1 MLEKL
6 SREFSFYNSDINYYK
21 KIINSNSN
29 LKECIK
35 IIIKDIK
42 RNLKQGNGSFIR
54 LDNLEEILSIFEK
67 YNIVIDIDIMSNLVK
82 NPNFLNNLFKEK
94 KRITDKDIDS
104 VSTNEL
110 VRDFLT
116 TYALSLGKY
125 QEEIDEN
132 IYISTDEIRD
142 YLREIG
148 KIPMLQHE
156 EILYLYQNIN
166 ESNKDDT
173 YKKVVEANLRLVVSV
188 AKKYQGR
195 GLSFFDLIQEGN
207 IGLMKAAK
215 KYDYNKGFHFSTYA
229 SYWIRQ
235 GITRAIADQGRTIR
249 IPVHAHERLA
259 KMVAIKNKL
268 LANLGR
274 VPTPEEL
281 ADAMNTDVS
290 EIKKIDDFAQ
300 VSINLE
306 DLVSNEEG
314 DEVTK
319 GDYIADE
326 DVNVE
331 EDVTTSWMIDY
342 LSKTLHNLDSRSEHV
357 LRMRFGIQ
365 DKQNPNPLYETTHT
379 LEEVGKLYNVT
390 RERIRQIESK
400 ALRKLSANKG
410 LQEYY
415 FNLSKPTKH
424 FYDNFENVDIS
435 EINKIINKLTI
446 DEQRAIYSTFG
457 SNLYELNNVDSY
469 IYNLANRAIFKIK
482 DLLKTS
488 AKSNNEKNN
497 KHTLQSILN
506 ASPEEM
512 DILIRFMNKNN
523 KLYQTIIKI
532 FGSNLDKEV
541 LINSVDV
548 ELINIL
554 RNELAEYRRYLNK
567 TLEETLGLSIIIIEK
582 LKSKIG
588 SVFYQKLTT
597 FYGSNLDEV
606 LKFNFNTK
614 KDFNYFTKIITYLKE
629 LSKTI
634 VETPFSDPI
643 FKELITYLPE
653 EYRLM
658 TALRLGIYDGSIYSI
673 KDIASIFNI
682 SEDEVRKKV
691 DKGTNLFRDLVKEQE
706 KNKNLRRTK

>member
-54 LDNLEEILSIFEK
+54 LDNLEEILSVFEK

-82 NPNFLNNLFKEK
+82 NPNFLNNIFQEK

-326 DVNVE
+326 DVNIE

-582 LKSKIG
+582 LKSKIC

-682 SEDEVRKKV
+682 SEDDVKEKV

-706 KNKNLRRTK
+706 KNKNLGRTK

>member
-94 KRITDKDIDS
+94 KRITDNDIDS

-331 EDVTTSWMIDY
+331 ENVTTSWMVDY
-342 LSKTLHNLDSRSEHV
+342 LSDTLHNLDSRSEHV

-365 DKQNPNPLYETTHT
+365 DKENPNPLYETTHT
-379 LEEVGKLYNVT
+379 LEEVGKYYNVT

-415 FNLSKPTKH
+415 FNSSKPTKH

>member
-35 IIIKDIK
+35 VIIKDIK

-54 LDNLEEILSIFEK
+54 LDNLEEILSVFEK

-82 NPNFLNNLFKEK
+82 NPNFLNNIFKEK

-116 TYALSLGKY
+116 TYALSIGKY

-166 ESNKDDT
+166 ESNKDAT

-274 VPTPEEL
+274 IPTPEEL
-281 ADAMNTDVS
+281 ADAMNTDVN
-290 EIKKIDDFAQ
+290 EITKIDDFAQ

-306 DLVSNEEG
+306 DLVSNDEG
-314 DEVTK
+314 DEITK

-326 DVNVE
+326 DVNIE

-365 DKQNPNPLYETTHT
+365 DKENPNPLYETTHT

-415 FNLSKPTKH
+415 FNSSKPTKH

-446 DEQRAIYSTFG
+446 DEQRALYSTFG
-457 SNLYELNNVDSY
+457 NNLYELNNVDSY

-488 AKSNNEKNN
+488 AKSNDEKNN
-497 KHTLQSILN
+497 KQTLQSILN
-506 ASPEEM
+506 ASLEEM

-532 FGSNLDKEV
+532 FGPNLDKEV
-541 LINSVDV
+541 FIKSVDV

-554 RNELAEYRRYLNK
+554 RNELAEYRKYLNK

-582 LKSKIG
+582 LKTKI
-588 SVFYQKLTT
+588 SSIFYQRLITL
-597 FYGSNLDEV
+597 YGSNLDEV

-658 TALRLGIYDGSIYSI
+658 TSLRLGIYDGSIYSI

>member
-54 LDNLEEILSIFEK
+54 LDNLEEILSVFEK

-94 KRITDKDIDS
+94 KRITDKDIGS

-116 TYALSLGKY
+116 TYALSIGKY

-306 DLVSNEEG
+306 DLVSNDEG
-314 DEVTK
+314 DEITK

-326 DVNVE
+326 DVNIE

-415 FNLSKPTKH
+415 FNSSKPTKH

-446 DEQRAIYSTFG
+446 DEQRALYSTFG
-457 SNLYELNNVDSY
+457 NNLYELNNVDSY

-497 KHTLQSILN
+497 KQTLQSILN
-506 ASPEEM
+506 ASLEEM

-532 FGSNLDKEV
+532 FGPNLDKEV
-541 LINSVDV
+541 FIKSVDV

-554 RNELAEYRRYLNK
+554 RNELAEYRKYLNK

-588 SVFYQKLTT
+588 SVFYQKLTA

-691 DKGTNLFRDLVKEQE
+691 DKGTNLFRDLVKDQE

>member
-54 LDNLEEILSIFEK
+54 LDNLEEILSVFEK

-326 DVNVE
+326 DVNIE

-588 SVFYQKLTT
+588 SVFYQKLTA

-682 SEDEVRKKV
+682 SEDDVKEKV

-706 KNKNLRRTK
+706 KNKNLGRTK

>member
-54 LDNLEEILSIFEK
+54 LDNLEEILSVFEK

-82 NPNFLNNLFKEK
+82 NPNFLNNIFQEK

-116 TYALSLGKY
+116 TYALSIGKY

-326 DVNVE
+326 DVNIE

-588 SVFYQKLTT
+588 SVFYQKLTA

-682 SEDEVRKKV
+682 SEDDVKEKV

>member
-94 KRITDKDIDS
+94 KRITDNDIDS

-331 EDVTTSWMIDY
+331 ENVTTSWMVDY
-342 LSKTLHNLDSRSEHV
+342 LSDTLHNLDSRSEHV

-379 LEEVGKLYNVT
+379 LEEVGKYYNVT

-424 FYDNFENVDIS
+424 FYDNFENIDIS
-435 EINKIINKLTI
+435 EINKSISKLTM
-446 DEQRAIYSTFG
+446 DEQRALYSTFG
-457 SNLYELNNVDSY
+457 NNLYELNNVDSY
-469 IYNLANRAIFKIK
+469 LYNLANRAIFKIK

-532 FGSNLDKEV
+532 FGPNLDKEV

-588 SVFYQKLTT
+588 SVFYQKLTA

-706 KNKNLRRTK
+706 KNKNLGRTK

>member
-35 IIIKDIK
+35 VIIKDIK

-54 LDNLEEILSIFEK
+54 LDNLEEILSVFEK

-116 TYALSLGKY
+116 TYALSIGKY

-195 GLSFFDLIQEGN
+195 GLSLFDLIQEGN

-274 VPTPEEL
+274 IPTPEEL

-306 DLVSNEEG
+306 DLVSNDEG
-314 DEVTK
+314 DEITK

-326 DVNVE
+326 DVNIE

-365 DKQNPNPLYETTHT
+365 DKENPNPLYETTHT

-415 FNLSKPTKH
+415 FNSSKPTKH

-682 SEDEVRKKV
+682 SEDDVKEKV

-706 KNKNLRRTK
+706 KNKNLGRTK

>member
-35 IIIKDIK
+35 VIIKDIK

-54 LDNLEEILSIFEK
+54 LDNLEEILSVFEK

-116 TYALSLGKY
+116 TYALSIGKY

-274 VPTPEEL
+274 IPTPEEL
-281 ADAMNTDVS
+281 ADAMNTDVN

-306 DLVSNEEG
+306 DLVSNDEG
-314 DEVTK
+314 DEITK

-326 DVNVE
+326 DVNIE

-365 DKQNPNPLYETTHT
+365 DKENPNPLYETTHT

-415 FNLSKPTKH
+415 FNSSKPTKH

-446 DEQRAIYSTFG
+446 DEQRALYSTFG
-457 SNLYELNNVDSY
+457 NNLYELNNVDSY

-497 KHTLQSILN
+497 KQTLQSILN
-506 ASPEEM
+506 ASLEEM

-532 FGSNLDKEV
+532 FGPNLDKEV
-541 LINSVDV
+541 FIKSVDV

-554 RNELAEYRRYLNK
+554 RNELAEYRKYLNK

-588 SVFYQKLTT
+588 SVFYQKLTV

-606 LKFNFNTK
+606 LNFNFNTK
-614 KDFNYFTKIITYLKE
+614 KDFIYFTKIITYLKE

-658 TALRLGIYDGSIYSI
+658 TSLRLGIYDGSIYSI

>member
-54 LDNLEEILSIFEK
+54 LDNLEEILSVFEK

-82 NPNFLNNLFKEK
+82 SPNFLNNLFKEK

-290 EIKKIDDFAQ
+290 EIKKVDEFAQ

-306 DLVSNEEG
+306 DLVSNDEG

-326 DVNVE
+326 DVNIE
-331 EDVTTSWMIDY
+331 EDVTTSWMNDY

-365 DKQNPNPLYETTHT
+365 DKENPNPLYETTHT

-415 FNLSKPTKH
+415 FNSSKPTKH

-435 EINKIINKLTI
+435 GINKIINKLTI

-457 SNLYELNNVDSY
+457 NNLYELNNVDSY
-469 IYNLANRAIFKIK
+469 IYNLANKAIFKIK

-506 ASPEEM
+506 ASLEEM

-532 FGSNLDKEV
+532 FGPNLDKEV
-541 LINSVDV
+541 FIKSVDV

-554 RNELAEYRRYLNK
+554 RNELAEYRKYLNK
-567 TLEETLGLSIIIIEK
+567 TLEETLGLSVITIEK

-588 SVFYQKLTT
+588 SDFYQKLTA

-606 LKFNFNTK
+606 LNFNFNTK
-614 KDFNYFTKIITYLKE
+614 KDFIYFTKIITYLSEIAKN
-629 LSKTI
+629 L
-634 VETPFSDPI
+634 VETPFSNPI

>member
-54 LDNLEEILSIFEK
+54 LDNLEEILSVFEK

-82 NPNFLNNLFKEK
+82 NPNFLNNIFKEK

-326 DVNVE
+326 DVNIE

-365 DKQNPNPLYETTHT
+365 DKENPNPLYETTHT

-435 EINKIINKLTI
+435 GINKIINKLTI

-457 SNLYELNNVDSY
+457 NNLYELNNVDSY
-469 IYNLANRAIFKIK
+469 IYNLANKAIFKIK

-532 FGSNLDKEV
+532 FGPNLDKEV
-541 LINSVDV
+541 FIKSVDV

-554 RNELAEYRRYLNK
+554 RNELAEYRKYLNK

-588 SVFYQKLTT
+588 SVFYQKLTA

-682 SEDEVRKKV
+682 SEDDVKEKV

-706 KNKNLRRTK
+706 KNKNLGRTK

>member
-21 KIINSNSN
+21 KIINGNSN

-54 LDNLEEILSIFEK
+54 LDNLEEILSVFEK

-94 KRITDKDIDS
+94 KRITDKDINS

-274 VPTPEEL
+274 IPTSEEL

-306 DLVSNEEG
+306 NLVSNDEG

-326 DVNVE
+326 DVNIE
-331 EDVTTSWMIDY
+331 EDVTTSWMVDY

-365 DKQNPNPLYETTHT
+365 DKKNPNPLYETTHT

-435 EINKIINKLTI
+435 GINKIINKLTI
-446 DEQRAIYSTFG
+446 DEQRALYSTFG
-457 SNLYELNNVDSY
+457 NNLYELNNVDSY
-469 IYNLANRAIFKIK
+469 IYNLANRAVFKIK

-523 KLYQTIIKI
+523 KLYQIIIKI
-532 FGSNLDKEV
+532 FGPNLDKEV
-541 LINSVDV
+541 FIKSVDV

-554 RNELAEYRRYLNK
+554 RNELAEYRKYLNK
-567 TLEETLGLSIIIIEK
+567 TLEETLGLSTIIIEK

-588 SVFYQKLTT
+588 SVFYQKLTA

-606 LKFNFNTK
+606 LNFNFNTK
-614 KDFNYFTKIITYLKE
+614 KDFIYFTKIITYLKE

-658 TALRLGIYDGSIYSI
+658 TSLRLGIYDGSIYSI

-682 SEDEVRKKV
+682 SEDDVKEKV

-706 KNKNLRRTK
+706 KNKNLGRTK

>member
-54 LDNLEEILSIFEK
+54 LDNLEEILSVFEK

-306 DLVSNEEG
+306 DLVSNDEG
-314 DEVTK
+314 DEITK

-326 DVNVE
+326 DVNIE

-682 SEDEVRKKV
+682 SEDDVKEKV

-706 KNKNLRRTK
+706 KNKNLGRTK

>member
-54 LDNLEEILSIFEK
+54 LDNLEEILSVFEK

-94 KRITDKDIDS
+94 KRITDKDIGS

-116 TYALSLGKY
+116 TYALSIGKY

-274 VPTPEEL
+274 IPTPEEL
-281 ADAMNTDVS
+281 ADAMNTNVS

-306 DLVSNEEG
+306 DLVSNDEG
-314 DEVTK
+314 DEITK

-326 DVNVE
+326 DVNIE

-365 DKQNPNPLYETTHT
+365 DKENPNPLYETTHT

-415 FNLSKPTKH
+415 FNSSKPTKH

-446 DEQRAIYSTFG
+446 DEQRALYSTFG
-457 SNLYELNNVDSY
+457 NNLYELNNVDSY

-497 KHTLQSILN
+497 KQTLQSILN
-506 ASPEEM
+506 ASLEEM

-541 LINSVDV
+541 FIKSVDV

-554 RNELAEYRRYLNK
+554 RNELAEYRKYLNK
-567 TLEETLGLSIIIIEK
+567 TLEETLGLSTIIIEK
-582 LKSKIG
+582 LKTKI
-588 SVFYQKLTT
+588 SSIFYQRLITL
-597 FYGSNLDEV
+597 YGINLDEV
-606 LKFNFNTK
+606 LNFNFNTK
-614 KDFNYFTKIITYLKE
+614 KDFIYFTKIITYLKE

-682 SEDEVRKKV
+682 SEDDVKEKV
-691 DKGTNLFRDLVKEQE
+691 DKGTNLFRDLVKDQE

>member
-54 LDNLEEILSIFEK
+54 LDNLEEILSVFEK

-82 NPNFLNNLFKEK
+82 NPNFLNNIFQEK

-331 EDVTTSWMIDY
+331 ENVTTSWMVDY
-342 LSKTLHNLDSRSEHV
+342 LSDTLHNLDSRSEHV

-365 DKQNPNPLYETTHT
+365 DKEKPNPLYETTHT

-435 EINKIINKLTI
+435 EINKIIYKLTI
-446 DEQRAIYSTFG
+446 DEQRALYSTFG
-457 SNLYELNNVDSY
+457 NNLYELNNVDSY

-488 AKSNNEKNN
+488 VKSNNEKNN

-532 FGSNLDKEV
+532 FGPHLDKEV

-567 TLEETLGLSIIIIEK
+567 TLEETLGLSTIIIEK

-588 SVFYQKLTT
+588 SVFYQRLITL
-597 FYGSNLDEV
+597 YGSNLDEV

-682 SEDEVRKKV
+682 SEDDVKEKV

-706 KNKNLRRTK
+706 KNKNLGRTK

>member
-54 LDNLEEILSIFEK
+54 LDNLEEILSVFEK

-82 NPNFLNNLFKEK
+82 NPNFLNNIFQEK

-326 DVNVE
+326 DVNIE

-582 LKSKIG
+582 LKSKIC

-682 SEDEVRKKV
+682 SEDDVKEKV

>member
-54 LDNLEEILSIFEK
+54 LDNLEEILSVFEK

-331 EDVTTSWMIDY
+331 ENVTTSWMVDY
-342 LSKTLHNLDSRSEHV
+342 LSDTLHNLDSRSEHV

-365 DKQNPNPLYETTHT
+365 DKENPNPLYETTHT
-379 LEEVGKLYNVT
+379 LEEVGKYYNVT

-415 FNLSKPTKH
+415 FNSSKPTKH

-588 SVFYQKLTT
+588 SVFYQKLTA

>member
-54 LDNLEEILSIFEK
+54 LDNLEEILSVFEK

-82 NPNFLNNLFKEK
+82 SPNFLNNLFKEK

-166 ESNKDDT
+166 ESNKDAT

-274 VPTPEEL
+274 IPTPEEL

-331 EDVTTSWMIDY
+331 ENVTTSWMVDY
-342 LSKTLHNLDSRSEHV
+342 LSDTLHNLDSRSEHV

-365 DKQNPNPLYETTHT
+365 DKEKPNPLYETTHT

-415 FNLSKPTKH
+415 LNSSKPTKH

-435 EINKIINKLTI
+435 GINKIINKLTI
-446 DEQRAIYSTFG
+446 DEQRALYSTFG
-457 SNLYELNNVDSY
+457 NNLYELNNVDSY

-532 FGSNLDKEV
+532 FGPNLDKEV

-567 TLEETLGLSIIIIEK
+567 TLEETLGLSTIIIEK

-588 SVFYQKLTT
+588 SVFYQRLITL
-597 FYGSNLDEV
+597 YGSNLDEV

-682 SEDEVRKKV
+682 SEDDVKEKV

-706 KNKNLRRTK
+706 KNKNLGRTK

>member
-54 LDNLEEILSIFEK
+54 LDNLEEILSVFEK

-331 EDVTTSWMIDY
+331 ENVTTSWMVDY
-342 LSKTLHNLDSRSEHV
+342 LSDTLHNLDSRSEHV

-365 DKQNPNPLYETTHT
+365 DKEKPSPLYETTHT
-379 LEEVGKLYNVT
+379 LEEVGKYYNVT

-446 DEQRAIYSTFG
+446 DEQRAIYSCYG
-457 SNLYELNNVDSY
+457 NDLYELNNVDSY

-523 KLYQTIIKI
+523 KLYQAIIKI
-532 FGSNLDKEV
+532 FGPNLDKEV

-554 RNELAEYRRYLNK
+554 RNELAEYRKYLNK
-567 TLEETLGLSIIIIEK
+567 TLEETLGLSTIIIEK

-588 SVFYQKLTT
+588 SVFYQKLTA

-614 KDFNYFTKIITYLKE
+614 KDFIYFTKIITYLKE

-691 DKGTNLFRDLVKEQE
+691 DKGTNLFRDLVKDQE

>member
-54 LDNLEEILSIFEK
+54 LDNLEEILSVFEK

-82 NPNFLNNLFKEK
+82 NPNFLNNIFQEK

-326 DVNVE
+326 DVNIE

-365 DKQNPNPLYETTHT
+365 DKENPNPLYETTHT

-415 FNLSKPTKH
+415 FNSSKPTKH

-446 DEQRAIYSTFG
+446 DEQRALYSTFG
-457 SNLYELNNVDSY
+457 NNLYELNNVDSY

-532 FGSNLDKEV
+532 FGPNLDKEV

>member
-54 LDNLEEILSIFEK
+54 LDNLEEILSVFEK

-331 EDVTTSWMIDY
+331 ENVTTSWMVDY
-342 LSKTLHNLDSRSEHV
+342 LSDTLHNLDSRSEHV

-365 DKQNPNPLYETTHT
+365 DKEKPNPLYETTHT

-435 EINKIINKLTI
+435 EINKIIYKLTI
-446 DEQRAIYSTFG
+446 DEQRALYSTFG
-457 SNLYELNNVDSY
+457 NNLYELNNVDSY

-488 AKSNNEKNN
+488 VKSNNEKNN

-532 FGSNLDKEV
+532 FGPNLDKEV

-567 TLEETLGLSIIIIEK
+567 TLEETLGLSTIIIEK

-588 SVFYQKLTT
+588 SVFYQRLIAL
-597 FYGSNLDEV
+597 YGSNLDEV

-682 SEDEVRKKV
+682 SEDDVKEKV

-706 KNKNLRRTK
+706 KNKNLGRTK

>member
-54 LDNLEEILSIFEK
+54 LDNLEEILSVFEK

-82 NPNFLNNLFKEK
+82 NPNFLNNIFQEK

-116 TYALSLGKY
+116 TYALSIGKY

-166 ESNKDDT
+166 ESNKDAT

-274 VPTPEEL
+274 IPTPEEL
-281 ADAMNTDVS
+281 ADAMNTDVN
-290 EIKKIDDFAQ
+290 EITKIDDFAQ

-306 DLVSNEEG
+306 DLVSNDEG
-314 DEVTK
+314 DEITK

-326 DVNVE
+326 DVNIE

-365 DKQNPNPLYETTHT
+365 DKENPNPLYETTHT

-415 FNLSKPTKH
+415 FNSSKPTKH

-446 DEQRAIYSTFG
+446 DEQRALYSTFG
-457 SNLYELNNVDSY
+457 NNLYELNNVDSY

-588 SVFYQKLTT
+588 SVFYQKLTA

-643 FKELITYLPE
+643 FKELFTYLPE

>member
-54 LDNLEEILSIFEK
+54 LDNLEEILSVFEK

-82 NPNFLNNLFKEK
+82 NPNFLNNIFQEK

-326 DVNVE
+326 DVNIE

-588 SVFYQKLTT
+588 SVFYQKLTA

-682 SEDEVRKKV
+682 SEDDVKEKV

>member
-54 LDNLEEILSIFEK
+54 LDNLEEILSVFEK

-82 NPNFLNNLFKEK
+82 NPNFLNNIFQEK

-326 DVNVE
+326 DVNIE

-588 SVFYQKLTT
+588 SVFYQKLTA

>member
-54 LDNLEEILSIFEK
+54 LDNLEEILSVFEK

-281 ADAMNTDVS
+281 ADAMNIDVS

-306 DLVSNEEG
+306 DLVSNEED

-331 EDVTTSWMIDY
+331 ENVTTSWMVDY
-342 LSKTLHNLDSRSEHV
+342 LSDTLHNLDGRSEHV

-365 DKQNPNPLYETTHT
+365 DKEKPNPLYETTHT

-415 FNLSKPTKH
+415 FNSSKPTKH

-446 DEQRAIYSTFG
+446 DEQRAIYSCYG
-457 SNLYELNNVDSY
+457 NDLYELNNVDSY

-532 FGSNLDKEV
+532 FGPNLDKEV
-541 LINSVDV
+541 LINSVNV

-554 RNELAEYRRYLNK
+554 RNELAEYRKYLNK
-567 TLEETLGLSIIIIEK
+567 TLEETLGLSTIIIEK

-588 SVFYQKLTT
+588 SVFYQKLTA

-682 SEDEVRKKV
+682 SEDDVKEKV

-706 KNKNLRRTK
+706 KNKNLGRTK

>member
-94 KRITDKDIDS
+94 KRITDNDIDS

-331 EDVTTSWMIDY
+331 ENVTTSWMVDY
-342 LSKTLHNLDSRSEHV
+342 LSDTLHNLDSRSEHV

-365 DKQNPNPLYETTHT
+365 DKEKPNPLYETTHT

-435 EINKIINKLTI
+435 EINKIIYKLTI
-446 DEQRAIYSTFG
+446 DEQRALYSTFG
-457 SNLYELNNVDSY
+457 NNLYELNNVDSY

-488 AKSNNEKNN
+488 VKSNNEKNN

-532 FGSNLDKEV
+532 FGPNLDKEV

-567 TLEETLGLSIIIIEK
+567 TLEETLVLSTIIIEK

-588 SVFYQKLTT
+588 SVFYQRLITL
-597 FYGSNLDEV
+597 YGSNLDEV

>member
-94 KRITDKDIDS
+94 KRITDNDIDS

-274 VPTPEEL
+274 IPTPEEL

-306 DLVSNEEG
+306 DLVSNDEG
-314 DEVTK
+314 DEITK

-326 DVNVE
+326 DVNIE

-365 DKQNPNPLYETTHT
+365 DKKNPNPLYETTHT

-435 EINKIINKLTI
+435 EINKIIYKLTI
-446 DEQRAIYSTFG
+446 DEQRALYSTFG
-457 SNLYELNNVDSY
+457 NNLYELNNVDSY

-488 AKSNNEKNN
+488 VKSNNEKNN

>member
-54 LDNLEEILSIFEK
+54 LDNLEEILSVFEK

-326 DVNVE
+326 DVNIE

-415 FNLSKPTKH
+415 FNSSKPTKH

-506 ASPEEM
+506 ASSEEM

-588 SVFYQKLTT
+588 SVFYQKLTA

-682 SEDEVRKKV
+682 SEDDVKEKV

-706 KNKNLRRTK
+706 KNKNLGRTK

>member
-94 KRITDKDIDS
+94 KRITDKDIGS

-166 ESNKDDT
+166 ESNKVDT

-331 EDVTTSWMIDY
+331 ENVTTSWMVDY

-446 DEQRAIYSTFG
+446 EEQRALYSTFG
-457 SNLYELNNVDSY
+457 NNLYELNNVDNY

-497 KHTLQSILN
+497 KQTLQSILN
-506 ASPEEM
+506 ASLEEM

-532 FGSNLDKEV
+532 FGPNLDKEV
-541 LINSVDV
+541 FIKSVDV

-554 RNELAEYRRYLNK
+554 RNELAEYRKYLNK
-567 TLEETLGLSIIIIEK
+567 TLEETLGLSTIIIEK

-606 LKFNFNTK
+606 LNFNFNTK
-614 KDFNYFTKIITYLKE
+614 KDFIYFTKIITYLKE

-682 SEDEVRKKV
+682 SEDDVKEKV

-706 KNKNLRRTK
+706 KNKNLGRTK

>member
-54 LDNLEEILSIFEK
+54 LDNLEEILSVFEK

-82 NPNFLNNLFKEK
+82 NPNFLNNIFQEK

-331 EDVTTSWMIDY
+331 ENVTTSWMVDY
-342 LSKTLHNLDSRSEHV
+342 LSDTLHNLDSRSEHV

-365 DKQNPNPLYETTHT
+365 DKENPNPLYETTHT
-379 LEEVGKLYNVT
+379 LEEVGKYYNVT

-415 FNLSKPTKH
+415 FNSSKPTKH

-588 SVFYQKLTT
+588 SVFYQKLTA

-706 KNKNLRRTK
+706 KNKNLGRTK

>member
-35 IIIKDIK
+35 VIIKDIK

-54 LDNLEEILSIFEK
+54 LDNLEEILSVFEK

-82 NPNFLNNLFKEK
+82 NPNFLNNIFQEK

-116 TYALSLGKY
+116 TYALSIGKY

-326 DVNVE
+326 DVNIE

-588 SVFYQKLTT
+588 SVFYQKLTA

-691 DKGTNLFRDLVKEQE
+691 DKGTNLFRDLVKDQE

>member
-54 LDNLEEILSIFEK
+54 LDNLEEILSVFEK

-82 NPNFLNNLFKEK
+82 NPNFLNNIFQEK

-331 EDVTTSWMIDY
+331 ENVTTSWMVDY
-342 LSKTLHNLDSRSEHV
+342 LSDTLHNLDSRSEHV

-365 DKQNPNPLYETTHT
+365 DKEKPNPLYETTHT

-435 EINKIINKLTI
+435 EINKIIYKLTI
-446 DEQRAIYSTFG
+446 DEQRALYSTFG
-457 SNLYELNNVDSY
+457 NNLYELNNVDSY

-488 AKSNNEKNN
+488 VKSNNEKNN

-532 FGSNLDKEV
+532 FGPNLDKEV

-567 TLEETLGLSIIIIEK
+567 TLEETLGLSTIIIEK

-588 SVFYQKLTT
+588 SVFYQRLITL
-597 FYGSNLDEV
+597 YGSNLDEV

-682 SEDEVRKKV
+682 SEDDVKEKV

-706 KNKNLRRTK
+706 KNKNLGRTK

>member
-54 LDNLEEILSIFEK
+54 LDNLEEILSVFEK

-326 DVNVE
+326 DVNIE

-582 LKSKIG
+582 LKSKIC

-682 SEDEVRKKV
+682 SEDDVKEKV

>member
-54 LDNLEEILSIFEK
+54 LDNLEEILSVFEK

-82 NPNFLNNLFKEK
+82 NPNFLNNIFQEK

-331 EDVTTSWMIDY
+331 ENVTTSWMVDY
-342 LSKTLHNLDSRSEHV
+342 LSDTLHNLDSRSEHV

-365 DKQNPNPLYETTHT
+365 DKENPNPLYETTHT
-379 LEEVGKLYNVT
+379 LEEVGKYYNVT

-415 FNLSKPTKH
+415 FNSSKPTKH

-506 ASPEEM
+506 AGPEEM

>member
-21 KIINSNSN
+21 KIINGNSN

-54 LDNLEEILSIFEK
+54 LDNLEEILSVFEK

-94 KRITDKDIDS
+94 KRITDKDINS

-274 VPTPEEL
+274 IPTSEEL

-306 DLVSNEEG
+306 NLVSNDEG

-326 DVNVE
+326 DVNIE
-331 EDVTTSWMIDY
+331 EDVTTSWMVDY

-365 DKQNPNPLYETTHT
+365 DKKNPNPLYETTHT

-435 EINKIINKLTI
+435 GINKIINKLTI
-446 DEQRAIYSTFG
+446 DEQRALYSTFG
-457 SNLYELNNVDSY
+457 NNLYELNNVDSY
-469 IYNLANRAIFKIK
+469 IYNLANRAVFKIK

-523 KLYQTIIKI
+523 KLYQIIIKI
-532 FGSNLDKEV
+532 FGPNLDKEV
-541 LINSVDV
+541 FIKSVDV

-554 RNELAEYRRYLNK
+554 RNELAEYRKYLNK
-567 TLEETLGLSIIIIEK
+567 TLEETLGLSTIIIEK

-588 SVFYQKLTT
+588 SVFYQKLTA

-658 TALRLGIYDGSIYSI
+658 TSLRLGIYDGSIYSI

-682 SEDEVRKKV
+682 SEDDVKEKV

-706 KNKNLRRTK
+706 KNKNLGRTK

>member
-54 LDNLEEILSIFEK
+54 LDNLEEILSVFEK

-94 KRITDKDIDS
+94 KRITDKDIGS

-281 ADAMNTDVS
+281 ADAMNIDVS

-306 DLVSNEEG
+306 DLVSNEED

-331 EDVTTSWMIDY
+331 ENVTTSWMVDY
-342 LSKTLHNLDSRSEHV
+342 LSDTLHNLDGRSEHV

-365 DKQNPNPLYETTHT
+365 DKEKPNPLYETTHT

-415 FNLSKPTKH
+415 FNSSKPTKH

-446 DEQRAIYSTFG
+446 DEQRAIYSCYG
-457 SNLYELNNVDSY
+457 NDLYELNNVDSY

-532 FGSNLDKEV
+532 FGPNLDKEV

-554 RNELAEYRRYLNK
+554 RNELAEYRKYLNK
-567 TLEETLGLSIIIIEK
+567 TLEETLGLSTIIIEK

-588 SVFYQKLTT
+588 SVFYQKLTA

-706 KNKNLRRTK
+706 KNKNLGRTK

>member
-54 LDNLEEILSIFEK
+54 LDNLEEILSVFEK

-94 KRITDKDIDS
+94 KRITDKDIGS

-116 TYALSLGKY
+116 TYALSIGKY

-331 EDVTTSWMIDY
+331 ENVTTSWMVDY
-342 LSKTLHNLDSRSEHV
+342 LSDTLHNLDSRSEHV

-435 EINKIINKLTI
+435 GINKIINKLTI
-446 DEQRAIYSTFG
+446 DEQRALYSTFG
-457 SNLYELNNVDSY
+457 NNLYELNNVDSY

-488 AKSNNEKNN
+488 VKSNNEKNN

-532 FGSNLDKEV
+532 FGPNLDKEV

-567 TLEETLGLSIIIIEK
+567 TLEETLGLSTIIIEK

-588 SVFYQKLTT
+588 SVFYQRLITL
-597 FYGSNLDEV
+597 YGSNLDEV

-682 SEDEVRKKV
+682 SEDDVKEKV

>member
-54 LDNLEEILSIFEK
+54 LDNLEEILSVFEK

-94 KRITDKDIDS
+94 KRITDKDIGS

-116 TYALSLGKY
+116 TYALSIGKY

-326 DVNVE
+326 DVNIE

-379 LEEVGKLYNVT
+379 LEEVGKYYNVT

-588 SVFYQKLTT
+588 SVFYQKLTA

-658 TALRLGIYDGSIYSI
+658 TALRLGIYDESIYSI

-682 SEDEVRKKV
+682 SEGDVKEKV

-706 KNKNLRRTK
+706 KNKNLGRTK

>member
-54 LDNLEEILSIFEK
+54 LDNLEEILSVFEK

-94 KRITDKDIDS
+94 KRITDKDIGS

-116 TYALSLGKY
+116 TYALSIGKY

-281 ADAMNTDVS
+281 ADAMNIDVS

-306 DLVSNEEG
+306 DLVSNEED

-331 EDVTTSWMIDY
+331 ENVTTSWMVDY
-342 LSKTLHNLDSRSEHV
+342 LSDTLHNLDGRSEHV

-365 DKQNPNPLYETTHT
+365 DKEKPNPLYETTHT

-415 FNLSKPTKH
+415 FNSSKPTKH

-446 DEQRAIYSTFG
+446 DEQRAIYSCYG
-457 SNLYELNNVDSY
+457 NDLYELNNVDSY

-532 FGSNLDKEV
+532 FGPNLDKEV

-554 RNELAEYRRYLNK
+554 RNELAEYRKYLNK
-567 TLEETLGLSIIIIEK
+567 TLEETLGLSTIIIEK

-588 SVFYQKLTT
+588 SVFYQKLTA

-682 SEDEVRKKV
+682 SEDDVKEKV

-706 KNKNLRRTK
+706 KNKNLGRTK